1 MLSSAALDQLSERE
15 VQVQASI
22 GCETSIGQRET
33 EILDGVSSLLTN
45 VSQQLAQRAVSE
57 SDEVR
62 EAEVRKQQ
70 RMLHAM
76 EIRARMAGD
85 DEQQTM
91 VDMQRLRRVKG
102 LTEAQERIDALR
114 SELGGAPVDEPETR
128 LDVIARGGNTSGM
141 GMGMGMGMGTQG
153 ESLSSSNPHRGD

>member
-1 MLSSAALDQLSERE
+1 MCGLYVLRLLHLVGARREQLEGVAQEAAAHDHGE
-15 VQVQASI
+15 
-22 GCETSIGQRET
+22 
-33 EILDGVSSLLTN
+33 
-45 VSQQLAQRAVSE
+45 
-57 SDEVR
+57 
-62 EAEVRKQQ
+62 
-70 RMLHAM
+70 
-76 EIRARMAGD
+76 AGD

-141 GMGMGMGMGTQG
+141 GMGMGTQE